1 MVMGG
6 YFMLGVNWVK
16 LSMQGL
22 GLFFDKK
29 IMSIMFLDFQV
40 DD

>member
-6 YFMLGVNWVK
+6 YFMLGVNWVM
-16 LSMQGL
+16 LSMRGL

-29 IMSIMFLDFQV
+29 IMTIFFLDFQV